1 MEENYLLRH
10 SQEFSEKY
18 PGKYIAII
26 KNELV
31 AIGSSNI
38 EVYKK
43 AKEQYPD
50 EEVSITYVPTDEE
63 MVTLL

>member
-1 MEENYLLRH
+1 MENYLLKH

-26 KNELV
+26 KDELV
-31 AIGSSNI
+31 AIGNSSI
-38 EVYKK
+38 EVFKR
-43 AKEQYPD
+43 AKEEYPD
-50 EEVSITYVPTDEE
+50 EEVSITYIPTDEE